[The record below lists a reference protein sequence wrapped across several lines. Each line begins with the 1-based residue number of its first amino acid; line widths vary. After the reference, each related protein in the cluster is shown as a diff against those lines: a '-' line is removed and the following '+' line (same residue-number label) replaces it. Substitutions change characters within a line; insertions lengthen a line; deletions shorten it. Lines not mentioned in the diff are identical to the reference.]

1 MILYDL
7 YNEIL
12 IDPLQKGGDNLFIV
26 SGYASATFA
35 NRHLRESDN
44 FKLNLII
51 GMPGKRSD
59 HLGYL
64 NLYKRYEG
72 RFNGYYLKGSPPVH
86 CKLYA
91 WYHENNELSGYSG
104 SANYSQYGFIHTNQ
118 INQLI
123 DTDPVVIKGFYDELL
138 PRCIPIPEFKYDIRE
153 DEDELIEY
161 EQLENSVDPGEIQW
175 EVPDKRVRISFL
187 SSDGLLPQRSG
198 LNWGQR
204 PEYNRNPNQA
214 YLSLRKD
221 SRKEGFL
228 PELALTFTLV
238 TDDNQSLDCS
248 VAQQGRKA
256 IHSTFDNSE
265 IGLYIRNR
273 LGVPSGELIT
283 RNHLENYGRTD
294 YTIEKID
301 DETFLFDLSV
311 D

>member
-1 MILYDL
+1 MIIYDL
-7 YNEIL
+7 YDEIL
-12 IDPLQKGGDNLFIV
+12 IDPLQKGGNNLFIV

-35 NRHLRESDN
+35 NRHLRESDSFN
-44 FKLNLII
+44 LNLII

-91 WYHENNELSGYSG
+91 WYDKQNYLSGYSG
-104 SANYSQYGFIHTNQ
+104 SANYSQYGFFHSNQ
-118 INQLI
+118 VNQLI
-123 DTDPVVIKGFYDELL
+123 NTDPVAIKGFYDELL
-138 PRCIPIPEFKYDIRE
+138 PRCIPIPEFEYDIRE
-153 DEDELIEY
+153 DEDVLIEY
-161 EQLENSVDPGEIQW
+161 EQLENSVSPGEILW
-175 EVPDKRVRISFL
+175 EIPDKRVRISFL
-187 SSDGLLPQRSG
+187 SRNGSLPKRSG

-204 PEYNRNPNQA
+204 PEYNRDPNQA

-228 PELALTFTLV
+228 PELALTFTLI
-238 TDDNQSLDCS
+238 TDDNQSLDCA

-273 LGVPSGELIT
+273 LGVPSGELIV
-283 RNHLENYGRTD
+283 REHLEDYGRTD

-301 DETFLFDLSV
+301 DETFLLDLSV